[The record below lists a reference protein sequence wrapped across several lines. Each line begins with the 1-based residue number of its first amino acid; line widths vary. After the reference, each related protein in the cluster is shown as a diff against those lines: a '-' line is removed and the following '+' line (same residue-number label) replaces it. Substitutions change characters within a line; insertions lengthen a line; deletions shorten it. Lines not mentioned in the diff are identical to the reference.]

1 MSRLIVVLAL
11 VLFLAVTSSVHAAGL
26 AGIPIAGAD
35 ISYTAYNPIGSGES
49 LMLPTLTL
57 RPYTDVGPATPGKLE
72 ELLPWAKS
80 NLGIEVPFEGD
91 ATTLLRPRGIGI
103 SEAIQVGSAGGV
115 PVRAGIAWV
124 SGAGT
129 CLFVRAAVLSL

>member
-11 VLFLAVTSSVHAAGL
+11 LMLVAAASAAQAGPL
-26 AGIPIAGAD
+26 GIPVEGAEV
-35 ISYTAYNPIGSGES
+35 SYTIYNPIGSGES
-49 LMLPTLTL
+49 LTLPTLTL
-57 RPYTDVGPATPGKLE
+57 RPYKNTGPATPGKLS

-80 NLGIEVPFEGD
+80 NLGVELPFEGD
-91 ATTLLRPRGIGI
+91 ETTLLRPRGLGI
-103 SEAIQVGSAGGV
+103 SEAVQVGSAGGL